1 MIDKLPSTKGAF
13 VGITG
18 SMGSTDIVF
27 KILVLKIN
35 EIIDHL
41 NALEAQ
47 SGKQYTGAADGL
59 TDSESNPDEAHV
71 LTVHGTVRQAK
82 VDMEKLISVYNLE
95 GKVNFY
101 AKNIR
106 GHGRRVT
113 CVIKANAWSPY
124 AIGRATCSLSDGFYL
139 YVGQI
144 IALRRALRLD
154 VPRYYT
160 HMPQQK
166 GEE

>member
-41 NALEAQ
+41 NATEEENNSLDDKSEA
-47 SGKQYTGAADGL
+47 
-59 TDSESNPDEAHV
+59 DEV
-71 LTVHGTVRQAK
+71 RPLKVIRQAK
-82 VDMEKLISVYNLE
+82 DETEKLISLYNLE

-101 AKNIR
+101 AKDIR
-106 GHGRRVT
+106 GRGRRVT
-113 CVIKANAWSPY
+113 CVIKANTWSPY
-124 AIGRATCSLSDGFYL
+124 AVGRAMCSLSDRFYL
-139 YVGQI
+139 YIGQI
-144 IALRRALRLD
+144 IALRRALGLA
-154 VPRYYT
+154 VPYEYT
-160 HMPQQK
+160 RMPQQK
-166 GEE
+166 EDDKG